1 MIVLLCRS
9 RMWESIQIQV
19 VEVHVR
25 VLVDNEDANR
35 GFTIVVK
42 AVKVHEEV
50 LRIAITADIVK

>member
-1 MIVLLCRS
+1 MEVL
-9 RMWESIQIQV
+9 
-19 VEVHVR
+19 VR
-25 VLVDNEDANR
+25 VLVDNEDAKR